1 MEMLCQLSHTPV
13 RPPRIAGW
21 ALAVAAWNA
30 RPVTALRRTK
40 IVATLGPATDEPR
53 VLDALLAA
61 GADTCRINLSHG
73 PIETSLARVAQV
85 REAAERAGRYIGVLC
100 DLPGPKVRTAPFAD
114 EGVDVDPGQ
123 RLHLVDAEPDGPSTS
138 DGSIIAVALEG
149 AVSLLQAGD
158 IVGLGDGGVQMVVI
172 EPGSDTVLVEVRS
185 GGTLRGRP
193 GVGLPEDRVP
203 LTSPTASDLA
213 MLERLLE
220 VGIEYVAV
228 SFVQTA
234 AAVRTVQRAVGPGG
248 PLVIAKVETQAAV
261 EDLEAIVDAADGVMV
276 ARGDLGVR
284 VPLEDVPH
292 IQRRLIQVGVSYAK
306 PVITATQMLESMIT
320 APTPTRAEVT
330 DVANAVSQGTSAVML
345 SAETAVG
352 HDPVAVVAAMARI
365 VLRAEREFDNV
376 GWGQR
381 LGRQQQAALG
391 GEVSVRFK
399 ITSAIT
405 AAAWQAS
412 VDLEPAAII
421 ACTRSGWTA
430 KAISRFRPSCLLL
443 GVTPSETTARQLSLA
458 WGVTPIAVA
467 ELATT
472 DDIVWCAVEAAVAT
486 GYVRPGEIVAVLAGN
501 PMDGE
506 ATTDVLRLVPLQ

>member
-1 MEMLCQLSHTPV
+1 VTP
-13 RPPRIAGW
+13 G
-21 ALAVAAWNA
+21 
-30 RPVTALRRTK
+30 RRTK
-40 IVATLGPATDEPR
+40 IVATLGPATDDPR

-61 GADTCRINLSHG
+61 GTDTCRVNLSHG
-73 PIETSLARVAQV
+73 PIEASLARVAQI
-85 REAAERAGRYIGVLC
+85 RRAADRASRYIGVLC
-100 DLPGPKVRTAPFAD
+100 DLPGPKVRTAAFED
-114 EGVDVDPGQ
+114 GVEVAPGQ
-123 RLHLVDAEPDGPSTS
+123 RLHLVNTEGGRPLTS
-138 DGSIIAVALEG
+138 DGSVIGIALED
-149 AVSLLQAGD
+149 AVSLLQPGD
-158 IVGLGDGGVQMVVI
+158 VVGLGDGGVQLVVV
-172 EPGSDTVLVEVRS
+172 EPGSDTALVEVRS
-185 GGTLRGRP
+185 GGKLRGRP
-193 GVGLPEDRVP
+193 GVVLPEDRVP
-203 LTSPTASDLA
+203 LSSPTVDDLA

-220 VGIEYVAV
+220 VDVEYIAV

-234 AAVRTVQRAVGPGG
+234 ADIRAVRRAAGPDG

-261 EDLEAIVDAADGVMV
+261 DDLENIVEVADGVMV

-352 HDPVAVVAAMARI
+352 HDPVAVVEAMARI
-365 VLRAEREFDNV
+365 IVRAEREFDNL

-381 LGRQQQAALG
+381 LGRQHQAGLE
-391 GEVSVRFK
+391 EVSAASK

-412 VDLEPAAII
+412 VDLDPAAII

-443 GVTPSETTARQLSLA
+443 GATPSEKTARQLSLA
-458 WGVTPIAVA
+458 WGVTPIAIA

-472 DDIVWCAVEAAVAT
+472 EDIVWCAVEAAVAA
-486 GYVRPGEIVAVLAGN
+486 GYVKKGDIVAVLAGN
-501 PMDGE
+501 PNDLK

>member
-13 RPPRIAGW
+13 RAVRIAGW
-21 ALAVAAWNA
+21 LAGRATWNA
-30 RPVTALRRTK
+30 RAVTVEHRTK
-40 IVATLGPATDEPR
+40 IVATLGPATDEPA

-61 GADTCRINLSHG
+61 GTDTCRVNLSHG
-73 PIETSLARVAQV
+73 PIEASLARVAQV
-85 REAAERAGRYIGVLC
+85 RAAAGRAGRYIGVLC
-100 DLPGPKVRTAPFAD
+100 DLPGPKVRTAPFPD
-114 EGVDVDPGQ
+114 EGVEVFAGQ
-123 RLHLVDAEPDGPSTS
+123 PLHLVNAEPGGPATS
-138 DGSIIAVALEG
+138 DGSVIAIALES
-149 AVSLLQAGD
+149 AVSLLQPGD
-158 IVGLGDGGVQMVVI
+158 IVGLGDGGVQLAVV
-172 EPGSDTVLVEVRS
+172 EPGTDTALVEVRI

-193 GVGLPEDRVP
+193 GVVLPEDRVP
-203 LTSPTASDLA
+203 LTSPTVEDLV
-213 MLERLLE
+213 MLARVVEAG
-220 VGIEYVAV
+220 VEYVAV

-234 AAVRTVQRAVGPGG
+234 ADVRTVQAAAGPGG

-261 EDLEAIVDAADGVMV
+261 DDLEAIVEVADGVMV

-320 APTPTRAEVT
+320 AATPTRAEVT

-352 HDPVAVVAAMARI
+352 HDPVAVVAAMAKI
-365 VLRAEREFDNV
+365 VARAEREFNHV
-376 GWGQR
+376 GWGLR
-381 LGRQQQAALG
+381 LGRQQQASLD
-391 GEVSVRFK
+391 EVSVHSK

-412 VDLEPAAII
+412 VDVEPAAII

-430 KAISRFRPSCLLL
+430 KAISRFRPSCLVL
-443 GVTPSETTARQLSLA
+443 GVTPSELTARQLSLA

-472 DDIVWCAVEAAVAT
+472 DDIVWCAIEAAVRE
-486 GYVRPGEIVAVLAGN
+486 GYVKPGEIVAVLAGN
-501 PMDGE
+501 PRDAL
-506 ATTDVLRLVPLQ
+506 ATTDVLRIVLLT

>member
-1 MEMLCQLSHTPV
+1 M
-13 RPPRIAGW
+13 
-21 ALAVAAWNA
+21 
-30 RPVTALRRTK
+30 VTAERRTK
-40 IVATLGPATDEPR
+40 IVATLGPATDDPS
-53 VLDALLAA
+53 VLDAMLAA
-61 GADTCRINLSHG
+61 GVDTCRVNLSHG
-73 PIETSLARVAQV
+73 PIEGSLARVAQV
-85 REAAERAGRYIGVLC
+85 RAAAERAGRHISVLC
-100 DLPGPKVRTAPFAD
+100 DLPGPKVRTALFPG
-114 EGVDVDPGQ
+114 EGIDVKPGQ
-123 RLHLVDAEPDGPSTS
+123 RINLVDVGPDGPDTS
-138 DGSIIAVALEG
+138 DDSVIGIAMDG

-158 IVGLGDGGVQMVVI
+158 IVGLGDGGVQLVVV
-172 EPGSDTVLVEVRS
+172 EPGSDTALVEVRS

-203 LTSPTASDLA
+203 LTSPTVDDLA

-234 AAVRTVQRAVGPGG
+234 ADVRAVQRAAGPGG

-261 EDLEAIVDAADGVMV
+261 DDLETIVATADGVMV

-365 VLRAEREFDNV
+365 VRRAEQEFDNV
-376 GWGQR
+376 GWGRR
-381 LGRQQQAALG
+381 LGRQQQATFS
-391 GEVSVRFK
+391 EVTVGSK
-399 ITSAIT
+399 ITAAIT

-412 VDLEPAAII
+412 VDLEFAAII

-430 KAISRFRPSCLLL
+430 KAISRFRPKCLLL
-443 GVTPSETTARQLSLA
+443 GVTPSSRTARQLSLA
-458 WGVTPIAVA
+458 WGVTPLAVA

-472 DDIVWCAVEAAVAT
+472 DDIVWCAVEAAVKA
-486 GYVRPGEIVAVLAGN
+486 GHVKPGDIVAVLAGN
-501 PMDGE
+501 PLVAESM
-506 ATTDVLRLVPLQ
+506 TDVLRIVPLQ